1 MTWLLCAVQLL
12 LFQHWAH
19 VVVGY
24 PCFGGVSWSSLLFLM
39 QLKASLINAVVDR
52 RLRPPSFATWGVI
65 IISTPFS
72 CRYIRRDIMCKHD
85 VISTR
90 PLRYSRPRPRREKS
104 RPVTVSLLACNGYS
118 DVLFVA
124 KAACELC
131 FHQLGGHV
139 ELRWLMPKYD
149 VIYKTGST

>member
-1 MTWLLCAVQLL
+1 MRCTITFIPTLGSCGCWVPVFWRHQLVFSAVSN
-12 LFQHWAH
+12 
-19 VVVGY
+19 VVESMFDQ
-24 PCFGGVSWSSLLFLM
+24 CS
-39 QLKASLINAVVDR
+39 R
-52 RLRPPSFATWGVI
+52 RPQTPPPSFATWGVI
-65 IISTPFS
+65 ISAPFS

-90 PLRYSRPRPRREKS
+90 PLLYSRPRPRREKI
-104 RPVTVSLLACNGYS
+104 RPVTVSPLASNGYS

-131 FHQLGGHV
+131 FHELGGHV

-149 VIYKTGST
+149 VIHKTGST